1 MKEFTLNGEAFIELD
16 KLLKLLRLVNSGGE
30 AHLAITE
37 GEVRVNGI
45 PETRKRKK
53 LVPGD
58 LVQFQ
63 TDEIRIIA

>member
-1 MKEFTLNGEAFIELD
+1 MKEFTLNGEEYIELD

-37 GEVRVNGI
+37 GDVRVNGI
-45 PETRKRKK
+45 TETRKRKK
-53 LVPGD
+53 LIPGD

-63 TDEIRIIA
+63 THEIRISA